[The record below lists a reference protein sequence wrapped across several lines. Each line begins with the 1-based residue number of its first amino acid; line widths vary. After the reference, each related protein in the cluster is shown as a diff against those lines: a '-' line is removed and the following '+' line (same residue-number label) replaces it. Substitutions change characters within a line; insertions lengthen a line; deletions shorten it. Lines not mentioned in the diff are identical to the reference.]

1 MPYWSFLSLFY
12 HGVTFWVFQVRLH
25 KSFLTN
31 ELRTLGHFVIGVH
44 HGCAKEKEEQLE
56 RRTLVAQFSADWLG
70 PNPLLLAF
78 GGKLKRRLKKRKRK
92 KKPRKRKKKPRKRSA
107 PDSTE
112 RTFII
117 LGFYAGIALLIPH
130 RALSLCHLPCR

>member
-1 MPYWSFLSLFY
+1 M
-12 HGVTFWVFQVRLH
+12 
-25 KSFLTN
+25 
-31 ELRTLGHFVIGVH
+31 IGVN

-56 RRTLVAQFSADWLG
+56 RRTLVAQFSADWFG

-112 RTFII
+112 RT
-117 LGFYAGIALLIPH
+117 
-130 RALSLCHLPCR
+130 